1 MRRTPDPR
9 LEPIFAR
16 FSCRKYEP
24 EPVDPADR
32 EALREVLRWSPSAG
46 NAQPWVFI
54 EVTSVEKKKELAA
67 AALNQKFVARAPVVY
82 AVCADPAEAERAY
95 GERGRT
101 LYVLQD
107 TAAATMSLLIAAASL
122 GYGSCWV
129 GAFDEKR
136 VARILGL
143 ERGLRPVAL
152 VPVGRPAERDKGS
165 ERKPASRVF
174 RFLD

>member
-1 MRRTPDPR
+1 MKRPVHAKLD
-9 LEPIFAR
+9 LLFSR
-16 FSCRKYEP
+16 FSCRRFRD

-32 EALREVLRWSPSAG
+32 EALREALRWAPSAG
-46 NAQPWVFI
+46 NAQPWAFI
-54 EVTSVEKKKELAA
+54 EVRDEQVKRDLADA
-67 AALNQKFVARAPVVY
+67 SLRQLFVAQAPVVY

-107 TAAATMSLLIAAASL
+107 TAAAVMTLLVAANML

-129 GAFDEKR
+129 GAFDENR

-143 ERGLRPVAL
+143 APGLRPVAL
-152 VPVGRPAERDKGS
+152 VPIGPPAEEDKGS
-165 ERKPASRVF
+165 HRKAEGRVF
-174 RFLD
+174 RFIE